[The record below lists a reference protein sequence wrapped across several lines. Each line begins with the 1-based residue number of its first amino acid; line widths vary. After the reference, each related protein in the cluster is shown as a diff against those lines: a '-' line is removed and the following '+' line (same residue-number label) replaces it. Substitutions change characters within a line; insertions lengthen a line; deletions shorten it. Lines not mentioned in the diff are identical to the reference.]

1 MTEQIRQ
8 VRDAKGGERTVKVK
22 RVGPSVAE
30 APPLLIAIGGY
41 LSEHL
46 DGPIAEWRCWVRFAG
61 GEVDSVIVG
70 ADFIDVF
77 RERERFLR
85 NTRVRYVE
93 PIRAVVADS
102 ATRSGWREVSPDP
115 ESVVHHDDL
124 FAGRLE
130 MRLSAKRKR
139 IEQECGYPVHWLDR
153 MD

>member
-8 VRDAKGGERTVKVK
+8 VKGPKGGELAVKVE

-30 APPLLIAIGGY
+30 APPLLITIGGY
-41 LSEHL
+41 LSEHM
-46 DGPIAEWRCWVRFAG
+46 DGPIAVWRCWVRFAG

-93 PIRAVVADS
+93 PIRAVVGDPA
-102 ATRSGWREVSPDP
+102 ARSGWREVLLDP

-130 MRLSAKRKR
+130 MRLSEKRKR
-139 IEQECGYPVHWLDR
+139 IEQECGYPVHWFDR
-153 MD
+153 MG

>member
-1 MTEQIRQ
+1 MAEQIRQ
-8 VRDAKGGERTVKVK
+8 VRDPSGGERTVKVR
-22 RVGPSVAE
+22 RVGPPVAD

-46 DGPIAEWRCWVRFAG
+46 GGPIAEWRCWVRFAG

-70 ADFIDVF
+70 ADLIDVF

-93 PIRAVVADS
+93 LIRAVVVDP
-102 ATRSGWREVSPDP
+102 ATRSGWREVSLDP

-124 FAGRLE
+124 FASRLK
-130 MRLSAKRKR
+130 MRLSEKRKR

-153 MD
+153 LS